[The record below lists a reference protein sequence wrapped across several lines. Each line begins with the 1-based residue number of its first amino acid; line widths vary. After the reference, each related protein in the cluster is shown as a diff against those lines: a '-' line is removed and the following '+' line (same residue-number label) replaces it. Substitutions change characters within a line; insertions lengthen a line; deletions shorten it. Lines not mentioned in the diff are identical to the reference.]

1 MAQINLIH
9 LVGVFPS
16 HFRFLTPRH
25 SVRAFS
31 ENDQNSLLLTSFPS
45 NIEKWGPQIKGFPWY
60 QCLSTERRGESH
72 PLDRFNLNGQI
83 FHLPSSFLPLQRKW
97 LTQIQ
102 EYVFSQLARQLC
114 SVPLSAKLYPI
125 HRRACH
131 TNRQPHTYKKRFQ
144 EIIKP
149 DNMWKGCFQSSCYNR
164 IWVRA
169 YDTRQWIYESL
180 RYQPTN
186 QMICPHSHLLFRKWR
201 KSRKVKVQLS
211 ELWELSQHV
220 CGAENSYSH

>member
-1 MAQINLIH
+1 M
-9 LVGVFPS
+9 VREVFFWPL
-16 HFRFLTPRH
+16 FLP
-25 SVRAFS
+25 
-31 ENDQNSLLLTSFPS
+31 
-45 NIEKWGPQIKGFPWY
+45 IKWGPQIKGFPWY
-60 QCLSTERRGESH
+60 QCLSTERRVKVITPF

-83 FHLPSSFLPLQRKW
+83 FHLPSSFLPLQGKW

-144 EIIKP
+144 EIIRP
-149 DNMWKGCFQSSCYNR
+149 DNMWKGCFQSSCYIR
-164 IWVRA
+164 IWVQA

-180 RYQPTN
+180 RYQPISTKQLTKWYALTLTFSFANKEN
-186 QMICPHSHLLFRKWR
+186 QGKWKCNCR
-201 KSRKVKVQLS
+201 S
-211 ELWELSQHV
+211 
-220 CGAENSYSH
+220 CGN